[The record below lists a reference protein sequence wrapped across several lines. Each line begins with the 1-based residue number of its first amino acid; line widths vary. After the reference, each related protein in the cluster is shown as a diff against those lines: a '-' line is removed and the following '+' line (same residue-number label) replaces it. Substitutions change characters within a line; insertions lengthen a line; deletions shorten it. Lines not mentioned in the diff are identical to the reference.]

1 MKAKLR
7 FGLLLAISFACS
19 TSAMDSLAS
28 ELLPGVFGTDDRM
41 PALEYSD
48 WSAVGHV
55 NIGGYGAK
63 TWQCTGS
70 LINARI
76 VLTAAHCVW
85 NRQRRRQFALDRV
98 HFVAGV
104 RLGGSY
110 FAHSTAKCLKIPNGY
125 PDDSPDIALIILND
139 AITNLNVLEIDKKSV
154 LSVDSKITHAAYPAD
169 RRYQLML
176 HRNCKVL
183 IRRPGLIATDC
194 DTHKAGSGGPILVEN
209 KAEKKIIGV
218 LSGVVKEKASVAY
231 TLDSWPELRLDATC
245 P

>member
-1 MKAKLR
+1 MKAKPR
-7 FGLLLAISFACS
+7 FKLLLAIVFACS
-19 TSAMDSLAS
+19 ASALDSLAS

-70 LINARI
+70 LVNARI

-85 NRQRRRQFALDRV
+85 NRRLRRLFALDRV

-104 RLGGSY
+104 RPGGSY

-125 PDDSPDIALIILND
+125 PDDAPDIALIILND
-139 AITNLNVLEIDKKSV
+139 AITDLKILDIDKQLV
-154 LSVDSKITHAAYPAD
+154 LAVNSKITHAAYPAD

-183 IRRPGLIATDC
+183 ARNPGLIATDC
-194 DTHKAGSGGPILVEN
+194 DTHNAGSGGPILVET
-209 KAEKKIIGV
+209 KVDKKIVGV

-231 TLDSWPELRLDATC
+231 TLDSWPELQLNATC